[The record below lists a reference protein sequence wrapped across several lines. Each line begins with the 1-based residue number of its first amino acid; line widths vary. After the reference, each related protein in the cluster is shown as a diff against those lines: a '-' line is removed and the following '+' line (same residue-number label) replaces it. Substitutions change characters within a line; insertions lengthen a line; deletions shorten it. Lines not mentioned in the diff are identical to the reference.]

1 MNFKFNATYG
11 TLTKYVDQLVD
22 GFLPSTIGKVRTLD
36 YISIVPDVKFSK
48 VITTL
53 DSTINFSDASSCA
66 TFSSNST
73 SSMNGT
79 TITTAFIKAED
90 KICLNEMEQ
99 YWLGKYMRPGSNQ
112 TTIPFEQSFMD
123 EKMGKIAAKLD
134 QTYWQG
140 NAGLGITSAYA
151 QISASGEAVKVTS
164 QFTSSAT
171 MIAAVDTFLAAIP
184 SAVASEELVLFVDQ
198 AAFDLYT
205 RAVRDANYYTF
216 SPDEIN
222 GGAVRVFGKR
232 NVTMVATVGATSG
245 RGVLC
250 NPNFLFWGTDLAPS
264 EEPIAA
270 QYDFVQDALLL
281 RYKVKIGSA
290 AAFKSTFVINY

>member
-36 YISIVPDVKFSK
+36 YISIVPDVKYSK

-53 DSTINFSDASSCA
+53 DSTINFSDASTCA

-90 KICLNEMEQ
+90 RICLNEMEQ
-99 YWLGKYMRPGSNQ
+99 YWLGQYMRPGSNQ

-134 QTYWQG
+134 QIYWRG
-140 NAGLGITSAYA
+140 DATLGITSAYA
-151 QISASGEAVKVTS
+151 AISASGDAVKVTS

-216 SPDEIN
+216 SPHEIN

>member
-1 MNFKFNATYG
+1 MDFKFNASYG
-11 TLTKYVDQLVD
+11 TLTKYVDQLAD
-22 GFLPSTIGKVRTLD
+22 GFLPSTVGKVRTLD
-36 YISIVPDVKFSK
+36 YITIVPDVKYSK
-48 VITTL
+48 VVTTL
-53 DSTINFSDASSCA
+53 DNTINFSDASSCA

-73 SSMNGT
+73 SSMSGV
-79 TITTAFIKAED
+79 TITTAYIKAED

-112 TTIPFEQSFMD
+112 TSIPFEQAFMD
-123 EKMGKIAAKLD
+123 EKMNKIAAKLD
-134 QTYWQG
+134 TTFWQG

-151 QISASGEAVKVTS
+151 AISSSGQAVKVAA

-171 MIAAVDTFLAAIP
+171 VIEAVDTMLAAIP

-205 RAVRDANYYTF
+205 RGIRNANYYAF
-216 SPDEIN
+216 SPDEIA

-232 NVTMVATVGATSG
+232 NVTMVATVGAQSG
-245 RGVLC
+245 RAVLGK
-250 NPNFLFWGTDLAPS
+250 PEYLMWGTDLAPS

-281 RYKVKIGSA
+281 RYKVKIGAA
-290 AAFKSTFVINY
+290 AAFNSTWVINY